1 MWVLLVLSF
10 KGGTGLSVIEPVIS
24 VLRLRQKG
32 TGGSLGLGGLPN
44 LYNRTLHLPWPCH
57 KKKKKKKV
65 SRKARAGRQDKRAT
79 MSSICSYDF
88 TVSCPFYTH

>member
-24 VLRLRQKG
+24 VLRMRQKG

-57 KKKKKKKV
+57 KKKKKKK
-65 SRKARAGRQDKRAT
+65 SKPESPGRQAGQKG
-79 MSSICSYDF
+79 YDEQ
-88 TVSCPFYTH
+88 HLQL